1 MYEPTTK
8 KSFQDP
14 ALADAWLGCALYGED
29 PSPYREQHSTL
40 VVMCEA

>member
-1 MYEPTTK
+1 MYEPMTK

-29 PSPYREQHSTL
+29 PSPYREATL
-40 VVMCEA
+40 LLI

>member
-14 ALADAWLGCALYGED
+14 ALADAWLGCALYGGTSFT
-29 PSPYREQHSTL
+29 PLTI
-40 VVMCEA
+40 